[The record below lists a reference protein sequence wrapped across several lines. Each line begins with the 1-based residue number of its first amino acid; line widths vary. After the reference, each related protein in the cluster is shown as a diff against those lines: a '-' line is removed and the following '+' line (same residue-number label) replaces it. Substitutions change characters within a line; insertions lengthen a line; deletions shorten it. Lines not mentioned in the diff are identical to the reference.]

1 MKKAKS
7 KITFLI
13 ENIKPKKIKTHQ
25 NTPENKNKILPS
37 YKSTGNL
44 VSSISTYQSSIQ
56 LTHSNNINNKIELYI
71 YYTLCEIL
79 YKKIKI
85 IVHEDYSISSMI
97 SYTIDKINKD
107 LIVNGGFKMNDNEE
121 LYEIR
126 YAKKNGFPNYNK
138 PLISKSNF
146 VKNFPGMELT
156 LCLKRYNNVN
166 NNLFYKKIEKNHFSK
181 FDDYFF
187 Q

>member
-13 ENIKPKKIKTHQ
+13 ENKNPKKKKTL
-25 NTPENKNKILPS
+25 EYKNKNKILHS
-37 YKSTGNL
+37 YKLTGNL
-44 VSSISTYQSSIQ
+44 VSSISTQSSIQ
-56 LTHSNNINNKIELYI
+56 LTHTNNINYKIELYI
-71 YYTLCEIL
+71 YYTLCEIY

-85 IVHEDYSISSMI
+85 IVHEDYSISPLI
-97 SYTIDKINKD
+97 SYTIDKINED
-107 LIVNGGFKMNDNEE
+107 LILNGGFKMNDNEE

-126 YAKKNGFPNYNK
+126 YPKKNGFPNYNK

-156 LCLKRYNNVN
+156 LCLKKYKNVN
-166 NNLFYKKIEKNHFSK
+166 NELFYKKIQNNRFSK
-181 FDDYFF
+181 YDDYFF

>member
-1 MKKAKS
+1 
-7 KITFLI
+7 
-13 ENIKPKKIKTHQ
+13 
-25 NTPENKNKILPS
+25 
-37 YKSTGNL
+37 
-44 VSSISTYQSSIQ
+44 
-56 LTHSNNINNKIELYI
+56 
-71 YYTLCEIL
+71 
-79 YKKIKI
+79 
-85 IVHEDYSISSMI
+85 MI

-156 LCLKRYNNVN
+156 LCLKRYYNVN
-166 NNLFYKKIEKNHFSK
+166 NNLFYKKIENNHFSK

>member
-1 MKKAKS
+1 MKKGKS
-7 KITFLI
+7 RITFLI
-13 ENIKPKKIKTHQ
+13 ENMKPKKEKTLQ
-25 NTPENKNKILPS
+25 NSLEKKNKILHL
-37 YKSTGNL
+37 YKSTRNL
-44 VSSISTYQSSIQ
+44 VSSISTQSSIQ
-56 LTHSNNINNKIELYI
+56 LTHTNNINKKIELYI
-71 YYTLCEIL
+71 YYTLCEFY

-97 SYTIDKINKD
+97 SYTIDKINQD
-107 LIVNGGFKMNDNEE
+107 LILNGGFKMNDNEE

-126 YAKKNGFPNYNK
+126 YSKKNGFPNYNK

-156 LCLKRYNNVN
+156 LCLKKYNNVN
-166 NNLFYKKIEKNHFSK
+166 KNLFYKKIQNNYFSK
-181 FDDYFF
+181 FDDFYFY